1 MNIYMPEKEKWGE
14 KKKEWGEMGVGEM
27 SAIFTC
33 GSLNRPICENTAKG
47 PSTKIDFRVRLI
59 NL

>member
-1 MNIYMPEKEKWGE
+1 MPEKEKWGE